1 MASVSTCSLAM
12 SFTRRATSERSTLSL
27 HDALPILV
35 GLGDVERAVGPDVD
49 GDVQPVDDVAARRRR
64 GGGQEEQ
71 RDEGEEEGRQG
82 ARQTVHARQRY
93 PESGRPRPTAAGPLG
108 RSAAAAPAPAPT
120 TAGEA
125 APAAARARAPGGA
138 RGGGQRAAG
147 PWGDATGASTRG
159 RRVTPRHVGPAVAP
173 PVRPP
178 RAVR

>member
-71 RDEGEEEGRQG
+71 RDEGEEE
-82 ARQTVHARQRY
+82 
-93 PESGRPRPTAAGPLG
+93 
-108 RSAAAAPAPAPT
+108 RSEEHT
-120 TAGEA
+120 SELQSRGHHLW
-125 APAAARARAPGGA
+125 RLLPGKKK
-138 RGGGQRAAG
+138 QSK
-147 PWGDATGASTRG
+147 TLKS
-159 RRVTPRHVGPAVAP
+159 H
-173 PVRPP
+173 
-178 RAVR
+178 